1 MKRRPSPAQNGHQSR
16 VRVSRDKGQLKPQR
30 QAPLAR
36 RVALFLVGREV
47 IYKDKGYL
55 GPARVTEV
63 SCNRAWIRVTM
74 KTRPWKPER
83 PSATFSIQCP
93 ANSAQADGLRIS
105 INAGYGING
114 IFIHARTGIAAM
126 QALSK
131 RGASL
136 QELLNAM
143 NHGRGLPQEVTKLR
157 RHPFRGNPRNTLVK
171 LKRFAAGE
179 AGLGG
184 GDLDLLGFRSSEC

>member
-1 MKRRPSPAQNGHQSR
+1 MKRRPSPPHHDYRPSVESSHGNEEF
-16 VRVSRDKGQLKPQR
+16 KPQR
-30 QAPLAR
+30 QAPLSR
-36 RVALFLVGREV
+36 RVALYLVGRDV

-63 SCNRAWIRVTM
+63 SCNSAWIRVTM

-114 IFIHARTGIAAM
+114 IFIHARAAIAAM

>member
-1 MKRRPSPAQNGHQSR
+1 MKRRPSPPHHDHRPS
-16 VRVSRDKGQLKPQR
+16 VESSRDDEEFKPQR
-30 QAPLAR
+30 QAPLSR
-36 RVALFLVGREV
+36 RVALYLVGRDV

-157 RHPFRGNPRNTLVK
+157 RHPFRGNHQSARLSMPGHVR
-171 LKRFAAGE
+171 
-179 AGLGG
+179 GLA
-184 GDLDLLGFRSSEC
+184 R